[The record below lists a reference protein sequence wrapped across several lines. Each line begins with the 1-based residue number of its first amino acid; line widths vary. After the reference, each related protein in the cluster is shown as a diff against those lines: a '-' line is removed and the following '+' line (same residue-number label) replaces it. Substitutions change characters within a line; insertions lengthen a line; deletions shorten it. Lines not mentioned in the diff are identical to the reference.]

1 MPRLPIVFGSWDDDD
16 DDRLPRSLRQQ
27 LARVEEQGVVGMRR
41 IQNVTLLARL
51 GMIEVAGLSRLEVDL
66 AFSCPTASGRLA
78 SIGDTAAAAVSV
90 ELVKAV
96 TS

>member
-1 MPRLPIVFGSWDDDD
+1 MKLPVLFGSWDEDG
-16 DDRLPRSLRQQ
+16 DDRLPRSLRDQ

-41 IQNVTLLARL
+41 IQNVTLLARIGL
-51 GMIEVAGLSRLEVDL
+51 VEVASLTRTEIDL
-66 AFSCPTASGRLA
+66 ATMCPSASARLA